1 MSTFFTFLKRTFF
14 AGLLFFG
21 LAFFVSNANASFY
34 YFNDFESCA
43 VGDFYNCDN
52 DWASYDFDSSRIYSD
67 ANLAYSGSNYLA
79 DKKGNIY
86 TFSTPLEEGSFEFM
100 VYINTAG
107 NVGFYL
113 NAGTAGT
120 LSTGLYSNLGVVS
133 SYCSTNQFY
142 TRDLTDTDGWNTLPP
157 ETICRTD
164 VWQKWSI
171 QWKNEGGRMY
181 TRVGHND
188 FFTDWSIRPL
198 GWETI
203 KEVRILVSGDY
214 DLTQAFLDDI
224 KIVSPL
230 EAPPQPYLWSNWCGS
245 DAGTMIST
253 TPTNLCE
260 VGTAG
265 EVSFDGSKWSWD
277 CIDGVVSQS
286 CRAYLATTE
295 PVNGT
300 CGVWDGETFDIW
312 PPATELCELKASLV
326 VPSMVETLNGYSWT
340 CAGINGG
347 TSSQCSG
354 NKTDVPLMPELPAGS
369 IDDCSGLGLLEG
381 LVCEIGNTL
390 KTIFLPSSEKI
401 EELNQ
406 TINKMSGK
414 FPFSYI
420 SKATDTF
427 NEVKN
432 NINETSELQL
442 SIMGSETSTIDF
454 STISFLG
461 YIKMLS
467 TILIILAFS
476 FWLVRFI
483 RNIF

>member
-1 MSTFFTFLKRTFF
+1 MKKTFTIGVFLFSLVFFGTSDFASASVVTPPVGSALYNYWTSTGNTAYLYATNVNTIFDTDFNYLGGWANTVYYNDNLYNPCLASDKRIGFGLGLYDASGVYIVGTSTGVKISCVGDDFTFLDDDTYDTP
-14 AGLLFFG
+14 AGILSQWL
-21 LAFFVSNANASFY
+21 NASY
-34 YFNDFESCA
+34 SPSYVLIYFN
-43 VGDFYNCDN
+43 Y
-52 DWASYDFDSSRIYSD
+52 
-67 ANLAYSGSNYLA
+67 
-79 DKKGNIY
+79 
-86 TFSTPLEEGSFEFM
+86 
-100 VYINTAG
+100 
-107 NVGFYL
+107 
-113 NAGTAGT
+113 
-120 LSTGLYSNLGVVS
+120 GLYGTPFPAKALIYIDNQNNRYLLNDDFSE
-133 SYCSTNQFY
+133 YST
-142 TRDLTDTDGWNTLPP
+142 
-157 ETICRTD
+157 
-164 VWQKWSI
+164 
-171 QWKNEGGRMY
+171 
-181 TRVGHND
+181 
-188 FFTDWSIRPL
+188 
-198 GWETI
+198 
-203 KEVRILVSGDY
+203 
-214 DLTQAFLDDI
+214 DD
-224 KIVSPL
+224 
-230 EAPPQPYLWSNWCGS
+230 PYLWSDWCGS
-245 DAGTMIST
+245 DAGTLIET
-253 TPTNLCE
+253 TPINLCD

-265 EVSFDGSKWSWD
+265 TVSFDGSKWNWD

-286 CRAYLATTE
+286 CRAYLATTQ
-295 PVNGT
+295 PVDGT
-300 CGVWDGETFDIW
+300 CGAWDGETFNTW
-312 PPATELCELKASLV
+312 PPLTELCELKASLV